1 MAKMSNFSI
10 PLFLKIG
17 TYSTITLKKTHKTF
31 GRLSAES
38 SIYSKTKK
46 NQELFNLGVSL
57 SNSRQLTYS
66 SCQKL
71 IKKMKEE

>member
-1 MAKMSNFSI
+1 MSNFAI

-17 TYSTITLKKTHKTF
+17 MYSASTLKKAHKTF
-31 GRLSAES
+31 GRLPAKS
-38 SIYSKTKK
+38 SIYSKKKK